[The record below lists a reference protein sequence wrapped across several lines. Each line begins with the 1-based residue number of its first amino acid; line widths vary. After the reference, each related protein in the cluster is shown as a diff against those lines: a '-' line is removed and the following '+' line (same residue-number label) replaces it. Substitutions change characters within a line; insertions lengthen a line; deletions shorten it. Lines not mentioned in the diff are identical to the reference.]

1 MTAGGDDDRAREMM
15 MTAGGDGD
23 RAGVMT
29 EQGR

>member
-15 MTAGGDGD
+15 MTAGGDDD